1 MELNE
6 NKDSLSVMSET
17 DMEKD
22 VKYHEGIKAY
32 HAGDFQ
38 TALNIFREIGDY
50 SDAKTF
56 VDRCSKEIYNIN
68 KAKEDKRNRILT
80 ILQVVAYSL
89 PVILSVIFGIILFS
103 NQTQITIV
111 SDFIAWCTWWV
122 IFLIFSI
129 ISSSILFYNRFK
141 SLGWD
146 AEDKAPNVCAI
157 VYAVIMLIA
166 SLIVFPSAGTL
177 TPNFNPANNIEIE
190 ATSVNYSTSY
200 STYYTKIYYTIENK
214 GNIEVTGFVGEMRFY
229 DGEEEI
235 SFRTVRFTGSY
246 KQGNSY
252 NVSVQFDENNSTP
265 LYDTPFDDLRIT
277 FKVTKME
284 FASHYDTF
292 SFDGK
297 VMTIKEAKP
306 INTQNPDYIALNSLD
321 IEAIGVSHTTS
332 YDTYKTKFLYIVKN
346 DSNKN
351 IDRIEG
357 EMYFYDGA
365 EKVGTCNV
373 NFNGPYTAGEFYD
386 TTVEFT
392 EQSYDC
398 PLYYVPFDNLK
409 ITYKITK
416 MRYVGGSL
424 FNVKS
429 DLKTLK
435 EAKSNAGYSVTEL
448 SLANNIE
455 MNVTSAD
462 YSMVGST
469 SYTTVSITLKNNC
482 IEDVTYIEG
491 EMCFYDGNTKIA
503 SWNVYFDDTLEE
515 GELTNVTVEF
525 DESYPAPLYNVPFEN
540 LRITYKITKMQFYNF
555 SGVFEFDGK
564 LMTIKEPSN

>member
-111 SDFIAWCTWWV
+111 SDFIAWCTWWWV
-122 IFLIFSI
+122 FMLFSVA
-129 ISSSILFYNRFK
+129 SSVILFYYRFR
-141 SLGWD
+141 SYGWE
-146 AEDKAPNVCAI
+146 AEEKAPNVCAI
-157 VYAVIMLIA
+157 VYAVIMVIA

-214 GNIEVTGFVGEMRFY
+214 GNIEVSAFEGEMRFY

-235 SFRTVRFTGSY
+235 AFWRVTFSGSY
-246 KQGNSY
+246 MPDGSNK
-252 NVSVQFDENNSTP
+252 VSVNFDEHGDAP
-265 LYDTPFDDLRIT
+265 LYTASYDNLRIT
-277 FKVTKME
+277 FKITKMQ

-297 VMTIKEAKP
+297 
-306 INTQNPDYIALNSLD
+306 
-321 IEAIGVSHTTS
+321 
-332 YDTYKTKFLYIVKN
+332 
-346 DSNKN
+346 
-351 IDRIEG
+351 
-357 EMYFYDGA
+357 
-365 EKVGTCNV
+365 
-373 NFNGPYTAGEFYD
+373 
-386 TTVEFT
+386 
-392 EQSYDC
+392 
-398 PLYYVPFDNLK
+398 
-409 ITYKITK
+409 
-416 MRYVGGSL
+416 
-424 FNVKS
+424 
-429 DLKTLK
+429 
-435 EAKSNAGYSVTEL
+435 
-448 SLANNIE
+448 
-455 MNVTSAD
+455 
-462 YSMVGST
+462 
-469 SYTTVSITLKNNC
+469 
-482 IEDVTYIEG
+482 
-491 EMCFYDGNTKIA
+491 
-503 SWNVYFDDTLEE
+503 
-515 GELTNVTVEF
+515 
-525 DESYPAPLYNVPFEN
+525 
-540 LRITYKITKMQFYNF
+540 
-555 SGVFEFDGK
+555 